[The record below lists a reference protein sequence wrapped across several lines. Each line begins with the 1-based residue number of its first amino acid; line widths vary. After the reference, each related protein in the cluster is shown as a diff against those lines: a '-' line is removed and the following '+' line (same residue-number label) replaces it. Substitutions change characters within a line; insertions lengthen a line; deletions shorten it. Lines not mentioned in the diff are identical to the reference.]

1 MVLQDGKYIWECGGK
16 DDEDTLDY
24 CCKLEFSFNLK
35 RKSWR
40 CGKESYQRFSMK
52 RSGATA
58 DFVVRLPFTIFKESI
73 VFISGR
79 LLGVSWWQG

>member
-16 DDEDTLDY
+16 HGEDTLDY

-40 CGKESYQRFSMK
+40 CGKDSYQRFSMK
-52 RSGATA
+52 RLGATA
-58 DFVVRLPFTIFKESI
+58 EFVVKFESI
-73 VFISGR
+73 EPGNKSMVF
-79 LLGVSWWQG
+79 V